1 MFFAIFP
8 NSKSYRSLIAYL
20 SHKKIMMIRDARMKR
35 AVIVYWS
42 KTGNTEKAA
51 QAIKEGLE
59 EAGIKV
65 AVKKPEDAEDLDF
78 FSYDLVC
85 VGFPSVQWHPPK
97 PMADF
102 LQKKFVEYREQ
113 GKVKLGAPK
122 VAGKNALV
130 FCTYSGP
137 HTGVGEAVPAGK
149 YVGQFFEHLGFNVI
163 DEWYVLCE
171 FHGSEEN
178 STKGKMGNIKGKPN
192 KEDLRK
198 IIKDAQTIAR
208 KL

>member
-8 NSKSYRSLIAYL
+8 NFKSHHSLIAYL
-20 SHKKIMMIRDARMKR
+20 SHKKMMIRDVRMKR

-42 KTGNTEKAA
+42 KTGNTEKVA

-65 AVKKPEDAEDLDF
+65 TVKMPEDAEDLDF

-102 LQKKFVEYREQ
+102 LQKKFAEYREQ
-113 GKVKLGAPK
+113 GKVKIGAPK

-130 FCTYSGP
+130 FCTYS
-137 HTGVGEAVPAGK
+137 VPTQESAR
-149 YVGQFFEHLGFNVI
+149 LS
-163 DEWYVLCE
+163 LRA
-171 FHGSEEN
+171 
-178 STKGKMGNIKGKPN
+178 STLDSSLSIWASMS
-192 KEDLRK
+192 
-198 IIKDAQTIAR
+198 
-208 KL
+208 